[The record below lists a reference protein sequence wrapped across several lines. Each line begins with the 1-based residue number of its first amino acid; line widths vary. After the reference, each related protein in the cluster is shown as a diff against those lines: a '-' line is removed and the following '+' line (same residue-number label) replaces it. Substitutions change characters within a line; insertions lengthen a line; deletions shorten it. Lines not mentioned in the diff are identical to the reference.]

1 MNWNFWKYLITTD
14 YSDMDDDSIMTL
26 YLNLKRNAV
35 ESEDIKMLNEF
46 REELEQRGL
55 SNNEV

>member
-1 MNWNFWKYLITTD
+1 
-14 YSDMDDDSIMTL
+14 MDDDSIMTL

>member
-14 YSDMDDDSIMTL
+14 YNDMDDDSIMTL

>member
-14 YSDMDDDSIMTL
+14 YNDMDDDSIMTL

-35 ESEDIKMLNEF
+35 EREDIKMLNEF

>member
-1 MNWNFWKYLITTD
+1 MNWNFWKYLITID
-14 YSDMDDDSIMTL
+14 YNDMDDDSIMTL